1 MKFGLS
7 TSVLA
12 DKEQK
17 IGHIPV
23 RHYALRQRIDYDYED
38 NDDIDLIGAAYSM
51 NWIMYSLAIFSRGE
65 YVVCHMAR
73 SSDLAKIIDSK
84 RKAISS

>member
-17 IGHIPV
+17 IDQIPI
-23 RHYALRQRIDYDYED
+23 RHYALRQQIDYDYED
-38 NDDIDLIGAAYSM
+38 DDIEVIGAAYSM
-51 NWIMYSLAIFSRGE
+51 NWRMYSLAIFSSGE
-65 YVVCHMAR
+65 YVVCYMAR